1 MQQVL
6 VSADDLVEEML
17 SDRPP
22 VVLDIRWSLRGADH
36 EGFRSGH
43 IPGALFVDLDAEL
56 AADKGDG
63 TGGRHPLPTAAQL
76 QVTWRRVGI
85 NLGDA
90 VVVYDARDSS
100 AAARAWWLLRWS
112 GVRSVRVLDG
122 GLAAWAA
129 AGLRVK
135 AGDGTPNVPGGFRVR
150 VPTADADLSGT
161 VGAAGSAGTAGTAG
175 SRVGSAILDADT
187 AADYAAGPDTVLV
200 DARGAARFRGEVEPM
215 DPVAGHIPGAVN
227 LPFTELLEPDG
238 TFKSAADLR
247 RLFADVGIEP
257 GTRVGASCGSGVTA
271 CHVILGGAAAGIDI
285 DLFPGSWSAW
295 CALERPVETGPARTS

>member
-6 VSADDLVEEML
+6 VSADELVEEML

-22 VVLDIRWSLRGADH
+22 VVLDIRWSLAGSDR

-56 AADKGDG
+56 AGDKGDG
-63 TGGRHPLPTAAQL
+63 TAGRHPLPAEADL
-76 QVTWRRVGI
+76 QILWRRVGI

-112 GVRSVRVLDG
+112 GVGSVRVLDG
-122 GLAAWAA
+122 GLQAWAA

-150 VPTADADLSGT
+150 T
-161 VGAAGSAGTAGTAG
+161 GATGA
-175 SRVGSAILDADT
+175 
-187 AADYAAGPDTVLV
+187 AAGPIDADRAAEYALGAQTVLV
-200 DARGAARFRGEVEPM
+200 DARAAARFRGEVEPV
-215 DPVAGHIPGAVN
+215 DPVAGHIPGSVN
-227 LPFTELLEPDG
+227 IPFTELLQSDG
-238 TFKSAADLR
+238 RFKTALELR
-247 RLFADVGIEP
+247 QIFADVGITP
-257 GTRVGASCGSGVTA
+257 GTVVGASCGSGVTA
-271 CHVILGGAAAGIDI
+271 CHLILGAAAAGIDI
-285 DLFPGSWSAW
+285 QLFPGSWSSW
-295 CALERPVETGPARTS
+295 CALGREVEIGPARNG